1 MIREKAAPFVTWLR
15 TAEEEESSDEEVEV
29 VYSEAQA
36 GNSLIVQEE
45 KPPQPILVRGDY
57 TEVFEAVL
65 YCMRGADASS

>member
-15 TAEEEESSDEEVEV
+15 TAEEESSDEEVEV

-45 KPPQPILVRGDY
+45 KPPQPILVRSDFVSPIYARPNPRRIQIKGL
-57 TEVFEAVL
+57 V
-65 YCMRGADASS
+65 